1 MGAPERA
8 PPFLGGG
15 ELRTFILR
23 RLAYSIPTLLG
34 ISIITFVIVHLA
46 PGDPIRLVTFGS
58 RATNED
64 IEALRHVYGLDQPL
78 PVQYLNWMWKILH
91 LDFGQSFIYHVDAA
105 QLFVQYIPNT
115 LQLALV
121 ALILQ
126 LSIGVPLGVMAAL
139 KRGTWVDG
147 AIRVF
152 GVVGHAVPA
161 FWLGLV
167 LILFF
172 AVQLRWLPSQGLLT
186 VGKDVWDIPDRV
198 RHMLLP
204 AFVLSLTGIAN
215 YSRLLR
221 TETLE
226 VLGQDFVRTAHA
238 KGLRERTVMFV
249 HALRNA
255 LIPVVTAL
263 GGILAGLIG
272 GALVIETVFS
282 WPGIGRFTFQEAIAK
297 DYPVIQAAV
306 IIASLLLVISYII
319 RDIAYAVVDPR
330 IAVK

>member
-1 MGAPERA
+1 V
-8 PPFLGGG
+8 
-15 ELRTFILR
+15 RTFILR
-23 RLAYSIPTLLG
+23 RLIYAIPTLLG
-34 ISIITFVIVHLA
+34 ISIITFAIVRLA

-64 IEALRHVYGLDQPL
+64 IEALRHVYGLDKPMPL
-78 PVQYLNWMWKILH
+78 QYVDWLWKLLH
-91 LDFGQSFIYHVDAA
+91 FDFGQSFIYHQDAA
-105 QLFVQYIPNT
+105 SLFLQYVPNT
-115 LQLALV
+115 LQLAFV
-121 ALILQ
+121 ALAIQ
-126 LSIGVPLGVMAAL
+126 LLVGVPLGVLAAL
-139 KRGTWVDG
+139 KRGTWGDNM
-147 AIRVF
+147 IRVF
-152 GVVGHAVPA
+152 SVVGHAVPA

-167 LILFF
+167 LIIVF
-172 AVQLRWLPSQGLLT
+172 AVQLRWLPTGGITT
-186 VGKDVWDIPDRV
+186 VGKDPWDILDHL

-204 AFVLSLTGIAN
+204 AIVLSLTGIAT
-215 YSRLLR
+215 YTRILR
-221 TETLE
+221 TETID

-282 WPGIGRFTFQEAIAK
+282 WPGVGRFTFAAAIAK
-297 DYPVIQAAV
+297 DYPVVQAGVMIAAV
-306 IIASLLLVISYII
+306 LLVISYIL

-330 IAVK
+330 IVVK

>member
-1 MGAPERA
+1 M
-8 PPFLGGG
+8 
-15 ELRTFILR
+15 RTFILK
-23 RLAYSIPTLLG
+23 RLVYAIPTLLG
-34 ISIITFVIVHLA
+34 ISIITFVIVRLA

-64 IEALRHVYGLDQPL
+64 VEALRHLYGLDQPL
-78 PVQYLNWMWKILH
+78 PIQYLTWLWKALH
-91 LDFGQSFIYHVDAA
+91 FDFGQSFIYHTDAA
-105 QLFVQYIPNT
+105 PLFMQYIPNT
-115 LQLALV
+115 LQLAVV
-121 ALILQ
+121 ALTIQ
-126 LSIGVPLGVMAAL
+126 LLIGVPLGVIAAL
-139 KRGTWVDG
+139 RRGTWADG

-152 GVVGHAVPA
+152 GVAGHAIPA

-167 LILFF
+167 LIIFF
-172 AVQLRWLPSQGLLT
+172 SVQLRLLPTGGILT
-186 VGKDVWDIPDRV
+186 VGKDQWDILDRIK
-198 RHMLLP
+198 HMLLP
-204 AFVLSLTGIAN
+204 ALVLSLTGIAN

-226 VLGQDFVRTAHA
+226 VLSQDFVRTAHA

-272 GALVIETVFS
+272 GALVIEQVFS
-282 WPGIGRFTFQEAIAK
+282 WPGIGRFTFAAAIAK
-297 DYPVIQAAV
+297 DYPVIEAGVMISA
-306 IIASLLLVISYII
+306 LLLVISYII

>member
-1 MGAPERA
+1 VRA
-8 PPFLGGG
+8 
-15 ELRTFILR
+15 FIVR
-23 RLAYSIPTLLG
+23 RLLYAIPTLLG
-34 ISIITFVIVHLA
+34 ISIITFVIVRLS
-46 PGDPIRLVTFGS
+46 PGDPIRLFLFGS

-78 PVQYLNWMWKILH
+78 PIQYIDWLWKALH
-91 LDFGQSFIYHVDAA
+91 FDFGQSFIYHQDAA

-115 LQLALV
+115 LQLAVV
-121 ALILQ
+121 ALALQ
-126 LSIGVPLGVMAAL
+126 LLIGVPLGVIAAL
-139 KRGTWVDG
+139 KRGTWMDG

-152 GVVGHAVPA
+152 GVAGHAVPA

-167 LILFF
+167 LIIFF
-172 AVQLRWLPSQGLLT
+172 AVQLRWLPTGGILT
-186 VGKDVWDIPDRV
+186 VGKDSWDLLDRLK
-198 RHMLLP
+198 HMLLP
-204 AFVLSLTGIAN
+204 AIVLSLTGIAN

-226 VLGQDFVRTAHA
+226 VLSQDFVRTAHA

-272 GALVIETVFS
+272 GALVIEQVFS
-282 WPGIGRFTFQEAIAK
+282 WPGIGRFTFAAAIAK
-297 DYPVIQAAV
+297 DYPVIEAGV
-306 IIASLLLVISYII
+306 MISASLLVISYIL

>member
-46 PGDPIRLVTFGS
+46 PGDPIRLYTFGS

-78 PVQYLNWMWKILH
+78 PIQYINWMWKILH

-105 QLFVQYIPNT
+105 ALFIQYIPNT
-115 LQLALV
+115 LQLAVV
-121 ALILQ
+121 ALALQ
-126 LSIGVPLGVMAAL
+126 LLIGVPLGVIAAL
-139 KRGTWVDG
+139 KRGTWIDG

-152 GVVGHAVPA
+152 GVAGHALPQ

-167 LILFF
+167 LIIVF
-172 AVQLRWLPSQGLLT
+172 AVSLRLLPSQGMLT

-198 RHMLLP
+198 KHILLP

-215 YSRLLR
+215 YSRILR
-221 TETLE
+221 TETLD
-226 VLGQDFVRTAHA
+226 VLSQDFVRTAHA
-238 KGLRERTVMFV
+238 KGLHERTVVFV

-263 GGILAGLIG
+263 GGILAGLVG
-272 GALVIETVFS
+272 GALVVEQVFS
-282 WPGIGRFTFQEAIAK
+282 WPGVGQFTFQAAIAK
-297 DYPVIQAAV
+297 DYPIVQAATMFV
-306 IIASLLLVISYII
+306 SVLLVVSYLL
-319 RDIAYAVVDPR
+319 RDIASPIVDPR
-330 IAVK
+330 IKTG